1 MWARKLSRCVLDN
14 TVYYRNATLKLP
26 QCGILMSTQPSKMK
40 EAKMETQSSSL
51 IPTANTS
58 TIDAADVDFFSKQMN
73 EWWDPDGKM
82 FLLHSM
88 NMIRIPFIRDGL
100 ISTAQKELHPLKGK
114 KILDVGCG
122 GGILSEGL
130 ARLGASVTG
139 IDASKELIRVAEKH
153 KNVDPKIANN
163 RPEYI
168 NCTIEDHARMVEN
181 HYDAVVAS
189 EVIEH
194 VNNQELFVKSCI
206 KTVRPRGKLFFTTPN
221 RTRLSQFVVIFLAE
235 NVIKAIPN
243 GAHQY
248 EKFITP
254 NELTFLLERNNC
266 HVELTY
272 GVTYNPITKRWDFTQ
287 YQDLMYAI
295 QASKLN

>member
-1 MWARKLSRCVLDN
+1 MWSKKLSRCVLDKA
-14 TVYYRNATLKLP
+14 VNATLKFP
-26 QCGILMSTQPSKMK
+26 QWGFVMSKRSLKSN
-40 EAKMETQSSSL
+40 EASPQSHATSMA
-51 IPTANTS
+51 TAANAS
-58 TIDAADVDFFSKQMN
+58 TIDTADVEFFSKQMN
-73 EWWDPDGKM
+73 DWWDPSGKLY
-82 FLLHSM
+82 LLHSM
-88 NMIRIPFIRDGL
+88 NMIRVPFVRDGL
-100 ISTAQKELHPLKGK
+100 VSTAQKELLPLKGK

-139 IDASKELIRVAEKH
+139 IDASKDLILMAEKH
-153 KNVDPKIANN
+153 KVLDPKIANN

-168 NCTIEDHARMVEN
+168 NCTIEEHAEMLEN

-221 RTRLSQFVVIFLAE
+221 RTRLSQFIVIFFAE
-235 NVIKAIPN
+235 NIMRSIPK

-272 GVTYNPITKRWDFTQ
+272 GVSYNPITKRWDFCD
-287 YQDLMYAI
+287 YQNLMYAI